1 MRRILGLGIAAL
13 LVGGAWS
20 LWPEEDTVLTINTQ
34 PPKAP
39 VNSTE
44 DAKIAKNNA
53 IASNWVSPNVTYDT
67 YASKYGDLPSSL
79 IGTSI
84 PFRLEVND
92 RGDLIVSSHLRR
104 FFDYFL
110 TTVGEEPMETILARI
125 KEMLTFYLPETAV
138 PRAIEIL
145 HQYYELKS
153 AEIDL
158 EKQLSNDYLATEQRP
173 SHAEMKRLLRDLRAS
188 NMDAEA
194 YTAFFGKE
202 NMLDDYAIRR
212 LEIQGDGSLT
222 DKERKTALIAI
233 EEHLPEADREHKR
246 VERTQTQA
254 LEAVAQVRQEGG
266 SDAEIFEI
274 RTQAFGAEAA
284 QRFAEADQKQATW
297 DSRISAYR
305 AERREILASEGI
317 AEEDKAH
324 EIDQLRQGHFQD
336 SELKRIPV
344 IDKMKDV
351 QENK

>member
-1 MRRILGLGIAAL
+1 MRTILGLGIAAL
-13 LVGGAWS
+13 MIGAAWW
-20 LWPEEDTVLTINTQ
+20 LWPEEDAALAMNIEQVET
-34 PPKAP
+34 P
-39 VNSTE
+39 VSSTE
-44 DAKIAKNNA
+44 NGKMAKEKN
-53 IASNWVSPNVTYDT
+53 IASNWISPNLTYDN
-67 YASKYGDLPSSL
+67 YESEYGDLPPSL
-79 IGTSI
+79 IGTTI

-92 RGDLIVSSHLRR
+92 RGELIVSSHLRR

-158 EKQLSNDYLATEQRP
+158 EKQLSDDYLATEQRP

-212 LEIQGDGSLT
+212 LEIQGDESLT
-222 DKERKTALIAI
+222 DNERHTALIAI

-246 VERTQTQA
+246 VERTQIQA
-254 LEAVAQVRQEGG
+254 LEAVAQGRRDGA

-284 QRFAEADQKQATW
+284 QRFAEADQRQATW
-297 DSRISAYR
+297 DSRVSAYR

-317 AEEDKAH
+317 AEEDKAY

-336 SELKRIPV
+336 SERKRIPV
-344 IDKMKDV
+344 IDKMKDI
-351 QENK
+351 QGKR